1 MSNAYHACR
10 LERVS
15 LASHYGH
22 KSIPDAKFESDRSSS
37 FGDMTSQ
44 NFPRKREQVMKF
56 GYLPPPPKRV

>member
-22 KSIPDAKFESDRSSS
+22 KSIPDASSS
-37 FGDMTSQ
+37 IQSLFQ
-44 NFPRKREQVMKF
+44 KF
-56 GYLPPPPKRV
+56 CDLDVKSLLFSEYLSDFVILVSFCL